1 MIYASA
7 PRSQRVPFQ
16 FSGEHMTQPKKS
28 SSKKTTTEKS
38 SKKVA
43 APATSKKVVA
53 RAVSAKAVKMSDKV
67 ADKAPE
73 VKLAMSDAAP
83 LTLNEVVVPEL
94 VQAVEVQA
102 EVVAAPTREVTRAEF
117 MAMVRKEAYRRA
129 AMRNFRNGS
138 PFQDWVNAEASVSGK
153 LAAEGARLS

>member
-1 MIYASA
+1 
-7 PRSQRVPFQ
+7 
-16 FSGEHMTQPKKS
+16 MTQPKKS
-28 SSKKTTTEKS
+28 SKKTSTEKS
-38 SKKVA
+38 TKKVA
-43 APATSKKVVA
+43 APTTSKKVAA
-53 RAVSAKAVKMSDKV
+53 RAVSAKAVKMEKMDKS
-67 ADKAPE
+67 PE

-94 VQAVEVQA
+94 VQAVEVQPEVVTKVVPEVVA

-138 PFQDWVNAEASVSGK
+138 PFQDWVNAEAAVSGK